1 MEPVGTWNQLTSLN
15 LTRVNAVSALFTP
28 VNVMANRTFIVTT
41 VEAPPYTMLTEE
53 TKKMTGNDRFEGMI
67 STDNFKYFESH
78 FQVWITKFEKRNTK
92 IFFFVI

>member
-67 STDNFKYFESH
+67 STDNFKYFAPH

-92 IFFFVI
+92 FLFFL